1 MSAKRYVESIVWV
14 PLDLE
19 LPNAGDH
26 VLLRLLD
33 GVGCGHLSERGRFKS
48 EFTKRI
54 FRKEE
59 VTGWA
64 HWPTGEPDQPELF
77 EEV

>member
-54 FRKEE
+54 F
-59 VTGWA
+59 
-64 HWPTGEPDQPELF
+64 
-77 EEV
+77 